1 MRVLACIIQSITPEE
16 PLQNSDKKSL
26 MKHLESSFNGKNN
39 FWRYLVMMLLIFAA
53 TNTIGSLPLTI
64 VSLVKSSGNQQT
76 LSEIS
81 SDLNSLTTMG
91 ISQNMILSL
100 VLFAFVVGLVT
111 YFLMVKPMHDRT
123 FLQTITGAKEIRWS
137 RALIAGAVWIVLMAA
152 YLFIYL
158 GVDPENFSINNSSSS
173 LIVLA
178 LIAIALIPFQAAFEE
193 VIFRGYLMQGFTLL
207 VPNRLFPVI
216 STSVLFA
223 LMHSLNPEVKEYGFF
238 AVMPQYLTFG
248 LIFGIITILDDGIE
262 AALGAHAANNIFLC
276 IMVTQESS
284 ALQTQ
289 ALYQQHNYHPWIELA
304 GLVVSGIVLILI
316 LKRIFRWE
324 SFSVLITRV
333 EPARTDTQIP

>member
-1 MRVLACIIQSITPEE
+1 
-16 PLQNSDKKSL
+16 
-26 MKHLESSFNGKNN
+26 MKHLELSFTGKNN
-39 FWRYLVMMLLIFAA
+39 FWRYILMILLIFLA

-64 VSLVKSSGNQQT
+64 VSLVKSAGNNHA

-81 SDLNSLTTMG
+81 SDLNFLTTMG
-91 ISQNMILSL
+91 VSQNMILFL
-100 VLFAFVVGLVT
+100 VLFAFIVGLAT
-111 YFLMVKPMHDRT
+111 YYLLVKPMNGRT
-123 FLQTITGAKEIRWS
+123 FLQTITGAEGFRWS
-137 RALIAGAVWIVLMAA
+137 RALISGAIWMILMAA

-158 GVDPENFSINNSSSS
+158 GLDPGNFSINNSTSS

-178 LIAIALIPFQAAFEE
+178 LTAFALIPFQAAFEE

-207 VPNRLFPVI
+207 IPERLFPLI

-248 LIFGIITILDDGIE
+248 LIFGLITILDDGIE

-276 IMVTQESS
+276 IMVTQDSS
-284 ALQTQ
+284 ALQTP

-304 GLVVSGIVLILI
+304 GLVISGIILILV
-316 LKRIFRWE
+316 LKRIFKWDN
-324 SFSVLITRV
+324 FSVLTAKV
-333 EPARTDTQIP
+333 KPLQSPDQIP